1 MCKDNAIGGETKEN
15 GVIKLLQMKNAKR
28 NKRKIAHQDIT
39 KKSLKNNIFC
49 NKCKKSQTSD
59 KIVS

>member
-39 KKSLKNNIFC
+39 KKIIEK
-49 NKCKKSQTSD
+49 
-59 KIVS
+59 